1 MENSWEVTVSLGDD
15 LPGGVMLPLLAGIK
29 ETGSLSRAARE
40 AGVSYRYAWSLLNK
54 LEKILNQQLLV
65 RRAGGY
71 AGGGSELTGPG
82 LRVLSYLLELRQ
94 ETRLQLAALLQGP
107 PREKRGRQLVVA
119 SSMEPVVTGL
129 LDVLEQ
135 AYLQETG
142 TVVRHVAAGS
152 GQALELAKAGRADL
166 CLTHAPE
173 LEEKFVAAGW
183 GTRRLPVMVNDYVL
197 AGPVGDPA
205 GVCGTTAVVTA
216 LQKIAVRA
224 AFFVSR
230 SDLSGTNLLE
240 LKLWRKAGIAPA
252 GETWYRESR
261 SVLGS
266 YGVLRQATELQAYT
280 LVDRASFIAGHGGTD
295 LKICLEGDG
304 LLVNVFSVLPVS
316 ALKTGVDQEGA
327 EQFADWLTG
336 RTAQSIIAEFG
347 CYNFACSLFKPV
359 NPSRQTA

>member
-1 MENSWEVTVSLGDD
+1 VNNNWEVTVSLDD
-15 LPGGVMLPLLAGIK
+15 LPGGVILPLLAGIK
-29 ETGSLSRAARE
+29 ETGSLSRAARK

-54 LEKILNQQLLV
+54 LEKTLNQQLLV
-65 RRAGGY
+65 RKAGGY
-71 AGGGSELTGPG
+71 AGGGSELTDSG

-94 ETRLQLAALLQGP
+94 ETRLQLAALLHGLP
-107 PREKRGRQLVVA
+107 PREKGGRQLVVA

-197 AGPVGDPA
+197 AGPADDPA
-205 GVCGTTAVVTA
+205 GVCGTTSVVTA
-216 LQKIAVRA
+216 LQKIAA
-224 AFFVSR
+224 GTACFVSR

-240 LKLWRKAGIAPA
+240 LKLWQEAGIAPA
-252 GETWYRESR
+252 GEPWYRECR

-266 YGVLRQATELQAYT
+266 YGVLQQASELQAYT
-280 LVDRASFIAGHGGTD
+280 LVDRASFLAGHGGTA
-295 LKICLEGDG
+295 LKICLEGDR

-336 RTAQSIIAEFG
+336 MTAQSTIAGFG
-347 CYNFACSLFKPV
+347 RHNFACSLFKPV
-359 NPSRQTA
+359 NLSRQTA